1 MTSLARIVA
10 GPDDAPTLVLLHGIT
25 GSAVSLAEAIDHWVG
40 RGYRVVAVDARGHG
54 LSPRWEPAELERAGE
69 VLVEDLI
76 AVLEDLAT
84 GSRGRA
90 ALGLSTPPA
99 PVVIGHS
106 MGAAL
111 AYQTAACLQEI
122 HRTPPEAVVIAA
134 RQAPGETIEGEYR
147 SSMGL
152 DALREELEA
161 VGGTPPEILAD
172 DDIMNLL
179 LTGIQRDY
187 VLHEDFRHA
196 STVLSCPILAF
207 AGEQDPTVTPGMLS
221 RWSRFTSGRFAMKVL
236 PGGHFFPLDADAGFL
251 GELADGI
258 EEITREIV

>member
-1 MTSLARIVA
+1 MTVMVRR
-10 GPDDAPTLVLLHGIT
+10 APSR
-25 GSAVSLAEAIDHWVG
+25 SA
-40 RGYRVVAVDARGHG
+40 
-54 LSPRWEPAELERAGE
+54 ERAG
-69 VLVEDLI
+69 
-76 AVLEDLAT
+76 AT
-84 GSRGRA
+84 RLLLPPRGRQCLRLPGLGRRRPSQVNAIPVELPGKATRMRERWVADFSQLCRQFAEEILQLA
-90 ALGLSTPPA
+90 AGA
-99 PVVIGHS
+99 PFALYGHS

-122 HRTPPEAVVIAA
+122 HRTPPEAVVISP
-134 RQAPGETIEGEYR
+134 PGRPPVRRSREYR

-207 AGEQDPTVTPGMLS
+207 AGAGPHRHPRHAVPVVQVHQRTVRDEGIARRTLLSPG
-221 RWSRFTSGRFAMKVL
+221 R
-236 PGGHFFPLDADAGFL
+236 
-251 GELADGI
+251 
-258 EEITREIV
+258 

>member
-1 MTSLARIVA
+1 MTVMVRRGAFPFVA
-10 GPDDAPTLVLLHGIT
+10 ERGGGLLVFCFHHAG
-25 GSAVSLAEAIDHWVG
+25 GNASAYRGWVG
-40 RGYRVVAVDARGHG
+40 AAPRINAIPVELPGKATRMRESWVADFSQLCRQF
-54 LSPRWEPAELERAGE
+54 AGE
-69 VLVEDLI
+69 ILQ
-76 AVLEDLAT
+76 LAA
-84 GSRGRA
+84 GA
-90 ALGLSTPPA
+90 PFALY
-99 PVVIGHS
+99 GHS

>member
-1 MTSLARIVA
+1 MTAMVRKGAFPFVA
-10 GPDDAPTLVLLHGIT
+10 ERGEGLLVFCFHHAG
-25 GSAVSLAEAIDHWVG
+25 GNASAYRDWVG
-40 RGYRVVAVDARGHG
+40 ACSRINAIPVELPGKASRMRERWVADFSR
-54 LSPRWEPAELERAGE
+54 LCQQLAGE
-69 VLVEDLI
+69 ILQV
-76 AVLEDLAT
+76 
-84 GSRGRA
+84 A
-90 ALGLSTPPA
+90 AGA
-99 PVVIGHS
+99 PVALYGHS

-134 RQAPGETIEGEYR
+134 RQAPGETIEGEYH

-172 DDIMNLL
+172 DDLMNLL

-196 STVLSCPILAF
+196 STILSCPVLAF
-207 AGEQDPTVTPGMLS
+207 AGEQDPTVAPDMLT
-221 RWSRFTSGRFAMKVL
+221 RWSRFTSGRFVMKVL
-236 PGGHFFPLDADAGFL
+236 PGGHFFPLDAGADFL
-251 GELADGI
+251 DELADGI
-258 EEITREIV
+258 EGVTREIV